1 MIIHKTPKVNRHA
14 VVRFRERVIPW
25 DKHMSNA
32 TIVRLIQNLTRW
44 WSLTVEQERNYT
56 YRVRTPLLRFYYDL
70 LSNEITT
77 ILPYRELDEDRF
89 FRWINYYNIPS

>member
-1 MIIHKTPKVNRHA
+1 MIIRKTPKVNRHA

-25 DKHMSNA
+25 NKRMSNA
-32 TIVRLIQNLTRW
+32 AIVRLIQSLTRG

-56 YRVRTPLLRFYYDL
+56 YRLRTPHLRFYYDL

-77 ILPYRELDEDRF
+77 ILPYRELDKDRI
-89 FRWINYYNIPS
+89 FRWIDYYDIPS